1 MYARTPSRP
10 VMLPTLDGSGV
21 CGPLL
26 GVRCTHGMANKPSGL
41 PDPKHGP
48 RTSCGPGQ
56 ITYKQRRVFR
66 SRHGTL
72 TQEILSNNDILA
84 PNGGHFWTRR
94 VLFGVRSTWFGPRGH
109 AGGLYF
115 FMSANDIDAPSCK
128 ELFRLTDWYQTD
140 PNPKSGPGTH
150 WSHQKWLKVTRMY

>member
-21 CGPLL
+21 CGPLP
-26 GVRCTHGMANKPSGL
+26 GDRCTHGMANKPSGL

-94 VLFGVRSTWFGPRGH
+94 VLFGVRSTWFGPRGR

-115 FMSANDIDAPSCK
+115 FMSANDIDAPSTSRVSTFGSNVVHSVGQMK
-128 ELFRLTDWYQTD
+128 
-140 PNPKSGPGTH
+140 KTH
-150 WSHQKWLKVTRMY
+150 EHLQWLSMHAQL